1 MRVLWLRETDARWF
15 VGALAPLG
23 LGWVAALGMAS
34 PDAVSRVVAVGV
46 IAFAGAIGL
55 GLGLWRL
62 TRRSDDAT
70 RMQLLG
76 LAGAVVVAALGWV
89 WLQYAL
95 NPFRVLSISDA
106 MSVSRSLSWQ
116 VAAGICVFSGFV
128 FAAQMARL
136 RERLRSMPAV

>member
-55 GLGLWRL
+55 GLGLW
-62 TRRSDDAT
+62 
-70 RMQLLG
+70 
-76 LAGAVVVAALGWV
+76 
-89 WLQYAL
+89 
-95 NPFRVLSISDA
+95 
-106 MSVSRSLSWQ
+106 
-116 VAAGICVFSGFV
+116 
-128 FAAQMARL
+128 
-136 RERLRSMPAV
+136 